1 MMPVFLNSIQVFG
14 MYDVNFEQ
22 TFIRNNVVE
31 TTNHIRIS
39 NDDEADMWSAVIE
52 LFTSIGEYVIYPTDF
67 EDDWVVII
75 TYSVWDEPISL
86 FDKPFKTIQVKIENV
101 NGRIIEEAHEI
112 RDDVYIE
119 IINDQHVIAG
129 FSKLEPQIIEH
140 IGQLHF
146 YRWNPRLSNIDCIND
161 YTQYFLNFHN
171 RWYKEDPIGYREEME
186 GVLSFM
192 RSQFESLT
200 IIGESK
206 GTPFNVFIVEKDTM
220 IETPLEK
227 MDDDFQN
234 MFLVYGEFRKYKDDI
249 AGAMGFYMIDC
260 KASLYISLFTTMLTS
275 AYERS
280 KSQFFFMYWNDEKL
294 EKLTKTYV
302 SQMDY

>member
-22 TFIRNNVVE
+22 TFIRNNVIE
-31 TTNHIRIS
+31 TTNHIRIK

-52 LFTSIGEYVIYPTDF
+52 LFTSIGESVIYPTDF
-67 EDDWVVII
+67 DDDWVVII

-86 FDKPFKTIQVKIENV
+86 FDRPFKTIQVKIESV
-101 NGRIIEEAHEI
+101 KGKIIEEAHEI

-119 IINDQHVIAG
+119 ITNDQHAIEG
-129 FSKLEPQIIEH
+129 FSKLEPQVIEH
-140 IGQLHF
+140 ISQLHF
-146 YRWNPRLSNIDCIND
+146 YRWNPRLSNIDTINV
-161 YTQYFLNFHN
+161 YSQYFLNFHKY
-171 RWYKEDPIGYREEME
+171 WYKEDPIGYREEME

-192 RSQFESLT
+192 RTQFESLT
-200 IIGESK
+200 IVGESAK
-206 GTPFNVFIVEKDTM
+206 QPFNVFIVERDTM

-234 MFLVYGEFRKYKDDI
+234 MFLVYGEFRKYKDCI

-275 AYERS
+275 CYERS
-280 KSQFFFMYWNDEKL
+280 KSQFFFMYWDDEKL
-294 EKLTKTYV
+294 DKLTKTYV
-302 SQMDY
+302 SQMNY